1 MLTFVDLSVFCFG
14 FNGEISGIL
23 ELISIDMV
31 IKKNQGRISRL
42 INNEKYDLMLTPI
55 HDSKTMEESSQ
66 FTHCTATAK

>member
-42 INNEKYDLMLTPI
+42 INNEKYDLMLKYPRLKNDGRVITILRAGVPLQ
-55 HDSKTMEESSQ
+55 S
-66 FTHCTATAK
+66 